1 VTLSQAV
8 IALEGVSYAYP
19 GSGAGIFGVDLV
31 IGAGE
36 LVAVI
41 GASGCGKST
50 LLKVIAGFIR
60 PDQGRVVIAGVDAVG
75 VPARERHIGVVFQSY
90 ALFPHMRAWENVAY
104 PLKLRGR
111 SLEVRRAA
119 AHAMLDVVGLSAH
132 ADKRPGQLSGGQQQR
147 VALARALV
155 FEPRALLLDEP
166 LSALDAAMRV
176 EMRDEILRLQRI
188 HKIATLHI
196 THDQE
201 EALSMAD
208 RVAVMEGGRILQ
220 LDTPR
225 DLYDRPASRAVATFV
240 GHANILPARV
250 VSASS
255 VETPIGVLS
264 TAPHDM
270 PVGAPVAVLVRPER
284 VRPGPSPDAVN
295 TFAGTITRDRFLG
308 SLRRFDFAVAGGTLL
323 GETNAPGS
331 IEVVHFPPAAVQILP
346 GGASSQAITEG
357 ERA

>member
-1 VTLSQAV
+1 V
-8 IALEGVSYAYP
+8 IALEGVSYVYP
-19 GSGAGIFGVDLV
+19 GSGAGIFDVDLS

-50 LLKVIAGFIR
+50 LLKVIAGFLS
-60 PDQGRVVIAGVDAVG
+60 PDRGRVVIAGTDAVG

-104 PLKLRGR
+104 PLKLRGHAAAA
-111 SLEVRRAA
+111 RRAT
-119 AHAMLDVVGLSAH
+119 AHAMLEVVGLSAH
-132 ADKRPGQLSGGQQQR
+132 ADKRPGELSGGQQQR

-176 EMRDEILRLQRI
+176 EMRDEILRLQRV
-188 HKIATLHI
+188 HRIATLHI

-208 RVAVMEGGRILQ
+208 RVAVMESGRILQ

-225 DLYDRPASRAVATFV
+225 DLYERPASRAVAGFV
-240 GHANILPARV
+240 GHGNIFTARV
-250 VSASS
+250 VSATS
-255 VETPIGVLS
+255 VETPIGVLV
-264 TAPHDM
+264 TAPHDA
-270 PVGAPVAVLVRPER
+270 PVGAAVTVLVRPER
-284 VRPGPSPDAVN
+284 LQPGRSPDGIN
-295 TFAGTITRDRFLG
+295 SFAGTIARDRFLG

-323 GETNAPGS
+323 GETSAAGA
-331 IEVVHFPPAAVQILP
+331 IEVVHVPPAAVQILP
-346 GGASSQAITEG
+346 GGASSLP
-357 ERA
+357 